1 MSYRSNRVR
10 QMYPIAVRSQDDRPR
25 SVRTT
30 FVGGPFFSWADRFFS
45 EKYGPPGPIFFKK
58 LVLGPK
64 FLPDQN
70 FRDRSMGM
78 VIKE

>member
-1 MSYRSNRVR
+1 M
-10 QMYPIAVRSQDDRPR
+10 
-25 SVRTT
+25 
-30 FVGGPFFSWADRFFS
+30 GGPWFS

-70 FRDRSMGM
+70 FRDSTILFDGQGYFPTTYHAPAGFDKRSFAAAHAA
-78 VIKE
+78 KD